1 MHRPTVLACAAA
13 IALVGSAAAADQR
26 YFGLEVPR
34 RPEVFE
40 PALIAAIRPLAAT
53 NPAFSG
59 DFRRFVFTAVDAST
73 PAKVAI
79 RLYEARFDGK
89 RWSDARPLQL
99 LADRAANSAEP
110 AFSPDGQWLYFTSN
124 GLPGAPFAD
133 TRAYRARV
141 TGDGYATAE
150 RVPIDI
156 PSTQRVFYPQP
167 LADGSLLLTS
177 RIANSSTRDDVFMA
191 TRAGEGFATPVALPG
206 DFNSA
211 ADEWDVIEH
220 PQGNLRLWVSGRPGG
235 AGRTDIYFARKNER
249 GEWSPAQSLAA
260 INTALLETAPRLSPD
275 GRVLF
280 FQRVEEQR
288 ERLYWVGLQSILP

>member
-1 MHRPTVLACAAA
+1 MHRPAVLACAAA
-13 IALVGSAAAADQR
+13 IALVGTAAAADQR

-40 PALIAAIRPLAAT
+40 PVVIAAIRPLAAT

-73 PAKVAI
+73 PAKVA
-79 RLYEARFDGK
+79 
-89 RWSDARPLQL
+89 
-99 LADRAANSAEP
+99 
-110 AFSPDGQWLYFTSN
+110 
-124 GLPGAPFAD
+124 
-133 TRAYRARV
+133 
-141 TGDGYATAE
+141 
-150 RVPIDI
+150 
-156 PSTQRVFYPQP
+156 
-167 LADGSLLLTS
+167 
-177 RIANSSTRDDVFMA
+177 
-191 TRAGEGFATPVALPG
+191 TPVALPG

-220 PQGNLRLWVSGRPGG
+220 PHGKLRLWVSGRPGG

-260 INTALLETAPRLSPD
+260 VNTALLETAPRLSPD

-280 FQRVEEQR
+280 FQRVEDQR
-288 ERLYWVGLQSILP
+288 ERLYWVDLGKIVYGRYTEVEP